1 MSYKCQ
7 EKREEFLDFFSAVCE
22 DMGLKEV
29 ARSEES
35 ITIELKDGG
44 LKILSNREITF
55 MIGYIAG
62 TIQNLLEGKELEPEY
77 RER

>member
-1 MSYKCQ
+1 MNYKCL

-29 ARSEES
+29 SRSEES
-35 ITIELKDGG
+35 ITIELKDGS
-44 LKILSNREITF
+44 LRILSNREITF
-55 MIGYIAG
+55 LIGIIAG

>member
-7 EKREEFLDFFSAVCE
+7 EKREEFLNFFSAVCE

-35 ITIELKDGG
+35 ITIELKDGN
-44 LKILSNREITF
+44 LKILSDREITF

>member
-7 EKREEFLDFFSAVCE
+7 EKRKEFLDFFSAVCE

-35 ITIELKDGG
+35 ITIELKDGSLRIFG
-44 LKILSNREITF
+44 DSEITF
-55 MIGYIAG
+55 MIGYIIGA
-62 TIQNLLEGKELEPEY
+62 IHNLLEGKELEPEY

>member
-7 EKREEFLDFFSAVCE
+7 EKRKEFLDFFSAVCE

-35 ITIELKDGG
+35 IIIELKNGSLRIFSD
-44 LKILSNREITF
+44 REITF

-62 TIQNLLEGKELEPEY
+62 AIDNLLEGKELEPEY

>member
-7 EKREEFLDFFSAVCE
+7 EKRKEFLDFFSAVCE
-22 DMGLKEV
+22 DMGFKEV

-35 ITIELKDGG
+35 ITIELKDGS
-44 LKILSNREITF
+44 LRIFSDREITF
-55 MIGYIAG
+55 MIGCIAG
-62 TIQNLLEGKELEPEY
+62 AIQTLLEGKELEPEY